1 MAIATKTLYQTEDG
15 KEFETELEAKAH
27 ETALQNDAEIEAFL
41 DSAKLP
47 KQTESGRANG
57 ARARAKNIVAL
68 WLAHQS

>member
-1 MAIATKTLYQTEDG
+1 MAVTAKMLYQTEDG
-15 KEFETELEAKAH
+15 KKFETELEAKAH

-47 KQTESGRANG
+47 KQTKGGRANS
-57 ARARAKNIVAL
+57 ARASAKNIVAM